1 MRLYNTLT
9 NKKEEF
15 VPIIPGEVTMYVC
28 GPTVYN
34 FFHIGNGRTFIVFD
48 TIRRYFEYRGYKVK
62 FVQNF
67 TDIDDKMIK
76 RANEEGL
83 TVKKVGDKY
92 IKEYYTDADALN
104 IERAT
109 VNPRA
114 TENIGQIIKFVKD
127 LIDKGYA
134 YEVDGD
140 VYFST
145 KKFEGYGKLSG
156 QNLDELQAGARI
168 NVDERKKDPMDFAIW
183 KAKKEGEPAW
193 KCPWG
198 EGRPGWHIECSCM
211 AKNILGET
219 IDIHA
224 GGMDLAFPH
233 HENEIA
239 QSEALTGKPF
249 AHYWLHSAYVNVNN
263 KKMSKSLN
271 NFFTARDVLKE
282 YDADVI
288 RFLML
293 SCHYRIQ
300 LNYSTDLLDSAKASV
315 ARLYNAIGNLENLI
329 DEVSRDKMNE
339 EEKKYLE
346 SLNKYR
352 EKYIEKMDDDFN
364 TADAIT
370 AIFDLVKDINTN
382 INGESSKELAQGAL
396 ALIRELGAPLGIL
409 QKSTKVDL
417 ADEAEEIEGLIQQR
431 QEARKNRDFAL
442 ADKIR
447 DDLKARGIV
456 LEDTPQ
462 GVRWKKVD

>member
-1 MRLYNTLT
+1 MIKVYNTL
-9 NKKEEF
+9 NKKKEEF
-15 VPIIPGEVTMYVC
+15 IPLTPGEVKMYVC

-48 TIRRYFEYRGYKVK
+48 TIRRYFEYRGFKVD

-76 RANEEGL
+76 KANEEET
-83 TVKKVGDKY
+83 TVKKIGDTY
-92 IKEYYTDADALN
+92 IKEYYQDADALN

-114 TENIGQIIKFVKD
+114 TEFIGDIIKFVKG
-127 LIDKGYA
+127 LVDKGYA

-156 QNLDELQAGARI
+156 QNIEDLQSGARI
-168 NVDERKKDPMDFAIW
+168 SIDERKKDPMDFAIW
-183 KAKKEGEPAW
+183 KAQKPGEPAW
-193 KCPWG
+193 NSPWG
-198 EGRPGWHIECSCM
+198 MGRPGWHIECSCM
-211 AKNILGET
+211 AKKLLGET

-224 GGMDLAFPH
+224 GGSDLKFPH

-239 QSEALTGKPF
+239 QSEALTGEPF
-249 AHYWLHSAYVNVNN
+249 ARYWLHSAFVNVNN
-263 KKMSKSLN
+263 EKMSKSLN
-271 NFFTARDVLKE
+271 NFFTAREILEK

-293 SCHYRIQ
+293 SAHYRQQ
-300 LNYSTDLLDSAKASV
+300 LNFSEDLLESAKASV
-315 ARLYNAIGNLENLI
+315 ERIYNAIGNLENLI
-329 DEVSRDKMNE
+329 DEVSREEMNE
-339 EEKKYLE
+339 EEKAYLD
-346 SLNKYR
+346 SLNKYK

-370 AIFDLVKDINTN
+370 AIFDLIKDTNTN
-382 INGESSKELAQGAL
+382 ITIDSSKELAQKAL
-396 ALIRELGAPLGIL
+396 DLIRELGAPLGMF
-409 QKSTKVDL
+409 QKSTKGNL
-417 ADEAEEIEGLIQQR
+417 EEEIEALIAQR
-431 QEARKNRDFAL
+431 QQARKDRDFAL

-447 DDLKARGIV
+447 DDLKDRGIV

-462 GVRWKKVD
+462 GVRWKMI

>member
-1 MRLYNTLT
+1 MIKVYNTL
-9 NKKEEF
+9 NKKKEEF
-15 VPIIPGEVTMYVC
+15 IPLTPGEVKMYVC

-48 TIRRYFEYRGYKVK
+48 TIRRYFEYRGFKVD

-76 RANEEGL
+76 KANEEGT
-83 TVKKVGDKY
+83 TVKKIGDTY
-92 IKEYYTDADALN
+92 IKEYYQDADALN

-114 TENIGQIIKFVKD
+114 TEFIGEIIKFVKG
-127 LIDKGYA
+127 LVDKGYA

-156 QNLDELQAGARI
+156 QNIEDLQSGARI
-168 NVDERKKDPMDFAIW
+168 SVDERKKDPMDFAIW
-183 KAKKEGEPAW
+183 KAQKPGEPAW
-193 KCPWG
+193 DSPWG
-198 EGRPGWHIECSCM
+198 MGRPGWHIECSCM
-211 AKNILGET
+211 AKKLLGET

-224 GGMDLAFPH
+224 GGSDLKFPH

-239 QSEALTGKPF
+239 QSEALTGEPF

-282 YDADVI
+282 YSSDVI

-300 LNYSTDLLDSAKASV
+300 LNYSKDLLDSAKASV
-315 ARLYNAIGNLENLI
+315 ERMYNAIGNLENLI
-329 DEVSRDKMNE
+329 DEVSRVEMND
-339 EEKKYLE
+339 EEKEYLK
-346 SLNKYR
+346 SLDKYR
-352 EKYIEKMDDDFN
+352 QKYIEKMDDDFN

-370 AIFDLVKDINTN
+370 AIFDLIKDINTN
-382 INGESSKELAQGAL
+382 VNSESSKELAEGAL
-396 ALIRELGAPLGIL
+396 ALIRELGAPLGML
-409 QKSTKVDL
+409 QESTKGGDL
-417 ADEAEEIEGLIQQR
+417 AAEVEALIEQR
-431 QEARKNRDFAL
+431 QQARKDRDFAL

-447 DDLKARGIV
+447 DDLKDRGIV

-462 GVRWKKVD
+462 GVRWKKVN

>member
-1 MRLYNTLT
+1 MKLYNTLSR
-9 NKKEEF
+9 KKEEF
-15 VPIIPGEVTMYVC
+15 TPITPGKVKMYVC

-34 FFHIGNGRTFIVFD
+34 YFHIGNGRTFIVFD
-48 TIRRYFEYRGYKVK
+48 TIRRYLEYRGYDVE

-76 RANEEGL
+76 KANEENT
-83 TVKKVGDKY
+83 TVKEVGDRY
-92 IKEYYTDADALN
+92 IEEYYKDADGLN

-114 TENIGQIIKFVKD
+114 TEYIQDIIQFVSD

-145 KKFEGYGKLSG
+145 KKFSDYGKLSG
-156 QNLDELQAGARI
+156 QNLEDLQAGARI
-168 NVDERKKDPMDFAIW
+168 SVDERKKDPMDFAIW
-183 KAKKEGEPAW
+183 KAEKPGEPSW
-193 KCPWG
+193 DCPWG
-198 EGRPGWHIECSCM
+198 KGRPGWHIECSCM
-211 AKNILGET
+211 ARKILRET

-249 AHYWLHSAYVNVNN
+249 ANYWLHSAYINVNN
-263 KKMSKSLN
+263 QKMSKSLN
-271 NFFTARDVLKE
+271 NFFTAREVLAE

-288 RFLML
+288 RFFML
-293 SCHYRIQ
+293 SAHYRIQ
-300 LNYSTDLLDSAKASV
+300 INFSKDLLDSAKASV
-315 ARLYNAIGNLENLI
+315 ERLYNAVANLENLL
-329 DEVSRDKMNE
+329 DEVSSETMTE
-339 EEKKYLE
+339 EEAKYLE
-346 SLNKYR
+346 SLDKYR
-352 EKYIEKMDDDFN
+352 QKYIEKMDDDFN

-370 AIFDLVKDINTN
+370 VLFELSKDLNTN
-382 INGESSKELAQGAL
+382 VTIDSSKELVTKSL
-396 ALIRELGAPLGIL
+396 ELMRELGKPLGML
-409 QKSTKVDL
+409 QKTTKGSL
-417 ADEAEEIEGLIQQR
+417 EDEVEALIEQR
-431 QEARKNRDFAL
+431 QQARKNRDFAL

-462 GVRWKKVD
+462 GVRWKKA

>member
-1 MRLYNTLT
+1 MKVYNTL
-9 NKKEEF
+9 NKKKEEF
-15 VPIIPGEVTMYVC
+15 ISLTPGEVKMYVC

-48 TIRRYFEYRGYKVK
+48 TIRRYFEYRGFKVD

-76 RANEEGL
+76 KANEEGT
-83 TVKKVGDKY
+83 TVKKIGDTY
-92 IKEYYTDADALN
+92 IKEYYQDADALN

-114 TENIGQIIKFVKD
+114 TEFIGEIIKFVKG
-127 LIDKGYA
+127 LVDKGYA

-156 QNLDELQAGARI
+156 QNIEDLQSGARI
-168 NVDERKKDPMDFAIW
+168 SVDERKKDPMDFAIW
-183 KAKKEGEPAW
+183 KAQKPGEPAW
-193 KCPWG
+193 NSPWG
-198 EGRPGWHIECSCM
+198 MGRPGWHIECSCM
-211 AKNILGET
+211 AKKLLGET

-224 GGMDLAFPH
+224 GGSDLKFPH

-239 QSEALTGKPF
+239 QSEALTGEPF
-249 AHYWLHSAYVNVNN
+249 ARYWLHSAFVNVNN
-263 KKMSKSLN
+263 EKMSKSLN
-271 NFFTARDVLKE
+271 NFFTAREILE
-282 YDADVI
+282 RYDADVI

-293 SCHYRIQ
+293 SAHYRQQ
-300 LNYSTDLLDSAKASV
+300 LNFSEDLLESAKASV
-315 ARLYNAIGNLENLI
+315 ERIYNAIGNLENLI
-329 DEVSRDKMNE
+329 DEVSREEMNE
-339 EEKKYLE
+339 EEKAYLE
-346 SLNKYR
+346 SLNKYK

-370 AIFDLVKDINTN
+370 AIFDLIKDTNTN
-382 INGESSKELAQGAL
+382 ITIDSSKELAQKAL
-396 ALIRELGAPLGIL
+396 ELIRELGAPLGMF
-409 QKSTKVDL
+409 QKSTKGNL
-417 ADEAEEIEGLIQQR
+417 EEEIEALIAKRQQ
-431 QEARKNRDFAL
+431 ARKDRDFAL

-447 DDLKARGIV
+447 DELKDRGIV

-462 GVRWKKVD
+462 GVRWKMI

>member
-1 MRLYNTLT
+1 MIKVYNTL
-9 NKKEEF
+9 NKKKEEF
-15 VPIIPGEVTMYVC
+15 IPLTPGEVKMYVC

-48 TIRRYFEYRGYKVK
+48 TIRRYFEYRGFKVD

-76 RANEEGL
+76 KANEEGT
-83 TVKKVGDKY
+83 TVKKIGDTY
-92 IKEYYTDADALN
+92 IKEYYQDADALN

-114 TENIGQIIKFVKD
+114 TEFIGEIIKFVKG
-127 LIDKGYA
+127 LVDKGYA

-156 QNLDELQAGARI
+156 QNIEDLQSGARI
-168 NVDERKKDPMDFAIW
+168 SVDERKKDPMDFAIW
-183 KAKKEGEPAW
+183 KAQKPGEPAW
-193 KCPWG
+193 NSPWG
-198 EGRPGWHIECSCM
+198 MGRPGWHIECSCM
-211 AKNILGET
+211 AKKLLGET

-224 GGMDLAFPH
+224 GGSDLKFPH

-239 QSEALTGKPF
+239 QSEALTGEPF
-249 AHYWLHSAYVNVNN
+249 ARYWLHSAFVNVNN
-263 KKMSKSLN
+263 EKMSKSLN
-271 NFFTARDVLKE
+271 NFFTAREILEK

-293 SCHYRIQ
+293 SAHYRQQ
-300 LNYSTDLLDSAKASV
+300 LNFSEDLLESAKASV
-315 ARLYNAIGNLENLI
+315 ERIYNAIGNLENLI
-329 DEVSRDKMNE
+329 DEVSREEMNE
-339 EEKKYLE
+339 EEKAYLE
-346 SLNKYR
+346 SLNKYK

-370 AIFDLVKDINTN
+370 AIFDLIKDTNTN
-382 INGESSKELAQGAL
+382 ITIDSSKELAQKAL
-396 ALIRELGAPLGIL
+396 ELIRELGAPLGMF
-409 QKSTKVDL
+409 QKSTKGNL
-417 ADEAEEIEGLIQQR
+417 EEEIEALIAERQQ
-431 QEARKNRDFAL
+431 ARKDRDFAL

-447 DDLKARGIV
+447 DDLKAKGIE
-456 LEDTPQ
+456 LLDTPQ
-462 GVRWKKVD
+462 GVRWKKMD